1 MNKDKSKKDD
11 KPADEEGAKGGKK
24 KLLIIALVAVLAIG
38 AAAYFFVFSGSGEA
52 EAEPAPEA
60 GTVVL
65 AVDPVAINLAG
76 GSYLKLGFT
85 LQFSL
90 AYDEEAAAGGH
101 GAGGTPDGS
110 KAMDIAISQF
120 SGAAL
125 ADVQN
130 NREAMKAAFE
140 AAVIEAYHGNVYE
153 LWYTEYVTQ

>member
-1 MNKDKSKKDD
+1 MSKKPKKETPEGEDA
-11 KPADEEGAKGGKK
+11 PAGGKK
-24 KLLIIALVAVLAIG
+24 KLLIIGLVAVLALG
-38 AAAYFFVFSGSGEA
+38 AAAYFFLFSGSGEA
-52 EAEPAPEA
+52 EAEPAAEA
-60 GTVVL
+60 GAVVL
-65 AVDPVAINLAG
+65 PVESVAINLAG

-90 AYDEEAAAGGH
+90 AYDESAGGGH
-101 GAGGTPDGS
+101 GGGATPDGS

-140 AAVIEAYHGNVYE
+140 AAVVEAYHGDVYE

>member
-1 MNKDKSKKDD
+1 MTKPTTKKKDA
-11 KPADEEGAKGGKK
+11 PEGEDAPKGGKK

-38 AAAYFFVFSGSGEA
+38 AGAYFFLFSGSGEA
-52 EAEPAPEA
+52 EADPAAEA
-60 GTVVL
+60 GSVVL

-90 AYDEEAAAGGH
+90 AYDESAGGGH
-101 GAGGTPDGS
+101 GGGATPDGA

-125 ADVQN
+125 SDVQT

-140 AAVIEAYHGNVYE
+140 AAVIEAYHGDVHE
-153 LWYTEYVTQ
+153 VWYTEYVTQ

>member
-1 MNKDKSKKDD
+1 MSKDKTKEA
-11 KPADEEGAKGGKK
+11 PEDEDAPKGKK
-24 KLLIIALVAVLAIG
+24 KLLIIALVAVLALG
-38 AAAYFFVFSGSGEA
+38 AAAYFFVFSGGGEA

-60 GTVVL
+60 GAVVL

-90 AYDEEAAAGGH
+90 AYDEAAGGGH
-101 GAGGTPDGS
+101 GGGTTPDGA

-140 AAVIEAYHGNVYE
+140 AAVIEAYHGDVYE

>member
-1 MNKDKSKKDD
+1 MSKSKKDET
-11 KPADEEGAKGGKK
+11 PADEDAPKGGKK
-24 KLLIIALVAVLAIG
+24 KLLIIGLVAVLAIG
-38 AAAYFFVFSGSGEA
+38 AAAYFFVFSGSSEA

-65 AVDPVAINLAG
+65 AVEPVAINLAG

-85 LQFSL
+85 LQMSA
-90 AYDEEAAAGGH
+90 AYDLHAGGGH
-101 GAGGTPDGS
+101 GAAAKPDGS

-125 ADVQN
+125 TDVQA

-140 AAVIEAYHGNVYE
+140 AAVIEAYHGEVYE
-153 LWYTEYVTQ
+153 LWYTSYVTQ

>member
-1 MNKDKSKKDD
+1 MSKK
-11 KPADEEGAKGGKK
+11 KKEEPEDSDGTKGGGKK
-24 KLLIIALVAVLAIG
+24 KLLIMGLVAVLALG

-60 GTVVL
+60 GSVVL
-65 AVDPVAINLAG
+65 AVEPVAINLAG

-90 AYDEEAAAGGH
+90 AYDEHAGGGGH
-101 GAGGTPDGS
+101 GGGATPDGS
-110 KAMDIAISQF
+110 KALDIAISQF

-125 ADVQN
+125 SDVTS

-140 AAVIEAYHGNVYE
+140 AAVVEAYHGDVYE

>member
-1 MNKDKSKKDD
+1 MSKK
-11 KPADEEGAKGGKK
+11 KKEEPEGEDGATGGGKK
-24 KLLIIALVAVLAIG
+24 KLLIMGLVAVLAIG

-65 AVDPVAINLAG
+65 AVEPVAINLAG

-90 AYDEEAAAGGH
+90 AYDKAAGGGH
-101 GAGGTPDGS
+101 GGATPDGA

-125 ADVQN
+125 SDVQN
-130 NREAMKAAFE
+130 NREAMKAALE
-140 AAVIEAYHGNVYE
+140 VAVIEAYHGDVSE